1 MKCLQ
6 LAIRGWTG
14 GDGNQTSGGNGYN
27 GGGGSCNPRIDNCQG
42 NFGGGM
48 NGANGQGN
56 SSTSHFG
63 LGCNEQEWC
72 KTMDLNTYHFKN
84 FNLSAGFGGEGYEGM
99 ICPGCVS
106 GGGGGGIMVD
116 GKAPNIIGPNGC
128 TLGCGLGYGAGG
140 GGCSGFPQK
149 GQPGVI
155 LIEVAN

>member
-1 MKCLQ
+1 MVPMVRETLQ
-6 LAIRGWTG
+6 LATMGW
-14 GDGNQTSGGNGYN
+14 DVTS
-27 GGGGSCNPRIDNCQG
+27 R
-42 NFGGGM
+42 
-48 NGANGQGN
+48 NGAKQWT
-56 SSTSHFG
+56 ST
-63 LGCNEQEWC
+63 
-72 KTMDLNTYHFKN
+72 HFKN

-99 ICPGCVS
+99 ICPGCLS

-116 GKAPNIIGPNGC
+116 GKAPNIIGANGC